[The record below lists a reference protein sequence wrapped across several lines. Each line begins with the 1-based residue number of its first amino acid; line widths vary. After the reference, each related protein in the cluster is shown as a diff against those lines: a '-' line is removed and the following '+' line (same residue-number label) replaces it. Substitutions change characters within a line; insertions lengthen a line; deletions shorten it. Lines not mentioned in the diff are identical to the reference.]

1 MYVCMY
7 KLKYKVL
14 HYSSSLGLQAKYE
27 KEEEEREKNA
37 RDNERQNEW
46 ETSFGKCKRLSMHAF
61 SPLSHDL
68 SFYFKHSTSIS
79 SCA

>member
-37 RDNERQNEW
+37 RDNERQNE
-46 ETSFGKCKRLSMHAF
+46 
-61 SPLSHDL
+61 
-68 SFYFKHSTSIS
+68 
-79 SCA
+79 